1 METRVYKGTNVRA
14 AKGADFVIEGTAAS
28 YNVLSN
34 DLGGFRE
41 KIAPGAFDLS
51 LSSPDSDVRCL
62 VNHDPSLILGR
73 SRSGTLKVWADST
86 GLQFRCQLDNT
97 NSAHQ
102 SAFAS
107 IKRGDLSECSFAFT
121 VPDGGDSWDNAT
133 PLTRTLRRVDLMD
146 DSAVTYPAYGQPG
159 STQVSARALEHA
171 RKLVP
176 KNFPTSGT
184 CLSYMPSDE
193 MKDLARRHAAA
204 VIGDLVVADMRDL
217 TAEEVSANRIW
228 ESNLLK
234 DALDKKGFHY
244 LFHNAAYAFALPSNV
259 FDSDPDMDMA
269 TAMTKARKFRYSW
282 GVGGLNLGPMEDI
295 ADEDN
300 CRADWNV
307 LENLRDNSRLKIRMR
322 GAAGIFRR

>member
-14 AKGADFVIEGTAAS
+14 AKGADFAIEGTAAS

-73 SRSGTLKVWADST
+73 TRSGTLKVWADST
-86 GLQFRCQLDNT
+86 GLQFRCQLDKS

-121 VPDGGDSWDNAT
+121 VPDDGDSWDNAA
-133 PLTRTLRRVDLMD
+133 PPTRTLRRVDLMD
-146 DSAVTYPAYGQPG
+146 VSAVTYPAYGQPG

-171 RKLVP
+171 RKA
-176 KNFPTSGT
+176 KPTSVRTSGKPR
-184 CLSYMPSDE
+184 LSYMPSE
-193 MKDLARRHAAA
+193 KIKDDLRRAQAA
-204 VIGDLVVADMRDL
+204 VIGDLVSADRREL
-217 TAEEVSANRIW
+217 TEAEVSSYKKFMAGKLS
-228 ESNLLK
+228 EALGK
-234 DALDKKGFHY
+234 DRLYVTHDDDY
-244 LFHNAAYAFALPSNV
+244 VYCVPSEPHDGDV
-259 FDSDPDMDMA
+259 FRVA
-269 TAMTKARKFRYSW
+269 
-282 GVGGLNLGPMEDI
+282 
-295 ADEDN
+295 
-300 CRADWNV
+300 
-307 LENLRDNSRLKIRMR
+307 RLKYKYETNGQISLSEYSDTWGDDAQYKNVARMAYRIIEKLADDLKLRQRMR
-322 GAAGIFRR
+322 GAAGIFTR